1 MKKSIW
7 DDSYKNLRK
16 ELKKIRKKAGL
27 TQVQLAD
34 LLEKPQSYVSK
45 YEIGDRNLDL
55 IEFINVCKACNEKP
69 EKLMKIIFGGL
80 RQDI

>member
-7 DDSYKNLRK
+7 DDSYNKLRK
-16 ELKKIRKKAGL
+16 ELKRIRKNAGL
-27 TQVQLAD
+27 TQKQLAE

-69 EKLMKIIFGGL
+69 EVFIDRLGIV
-80 RQDI
+80 